1 MKLQQSETAVRWNL
15 QHLRKSWVSEMYLKS
30 SGMER
35 VCCFDKGVTYGAVN
49 GGEDSSRS
57 ICARIYGVCTT
68 CFANFG
74 EETLAV
80 QNPR

>member
-1 MKLQQSETAVRWNL
+1 MKLRRSEKVVGWIIQRLT
-15 QHLRKSWVSEMYLKS
+15 KCWVSEMYLQS